1 MLCTLHL
8 YSDVYQLFLN
18 KMEKNFKLKEDE
30 MCVIA
35 FPQITDFLYLF
46 IQGEIISEQINIWNS
61 QH

>member
-46 IQGEIISEQINIWNS
+46 IQGEIISEQINI
-61 QH
+61 